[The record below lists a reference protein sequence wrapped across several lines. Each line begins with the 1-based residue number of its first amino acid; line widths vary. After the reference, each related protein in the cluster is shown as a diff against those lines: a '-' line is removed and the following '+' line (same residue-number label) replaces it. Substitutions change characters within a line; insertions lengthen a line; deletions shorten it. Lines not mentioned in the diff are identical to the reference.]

1 MFFLFINND
10 TFFMKPINIVEDIK
24 QIVACDMKKNKIEK
38 IMNTW
43 QNKINLTATDSTM
56 NE

>member
-1 MFFLFINND
+1 
-10 TFFMKPINIVEDIK
+10 MKPINIVEDIK

>member
-1 MFFLFINND
+1 
-10 TFFMKPINIVEDIK
+10 MKPINIVEDIK
-24 QIVACDMKKNKIEK
+24 QIIICDMRKNKIDK

-43 QNKINLTATDSTM
+43 QNKINLTATDSKM